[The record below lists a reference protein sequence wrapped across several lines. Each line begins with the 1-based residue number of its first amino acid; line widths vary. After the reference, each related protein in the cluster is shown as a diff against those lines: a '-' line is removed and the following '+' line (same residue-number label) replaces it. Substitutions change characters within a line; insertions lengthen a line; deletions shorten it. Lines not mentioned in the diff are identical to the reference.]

1 MITFDPWYSYEVEKF
16 YKVEGFPKP
25 TITWWKIVGS
35 QEELLYNST
44 TNEYTYDDLYFDRG
58 HIYFYGLSFP
68 KDNATFKCVA
78 TNRMGSVSKSFA
90 LNILGKVTYRF
101 SGEMC
106 KIFVLRYY
114 DLLLIILGLV

>member
-1 MITFDPWYSYEVEKF
+1 MITFDPRYSYEVEKF
-16 YKVEGFPKP
+16 YKVEGFTKP
-25 TITWWKIVGS
+25 TITWWKIFGI
-35 QEELLYNST
+35 QEELLYNSRTDST
-44 TNEYTYDDLYFDRG
+44 TYHYLYFERDY
-58 HIYFYGLSFP
+58 IYFYDLSFP

-101 SGEMC
+101 SGEIC

-114 DLLLIILGLV
+114 DILLIILGLV